1 MKKNSK
7 SLLIILIVAILLEVF
22 VFNITSFRLLFGNYE
37 RQEYSVSLNEI
48 NDDKAYLEAKDIN
61 KYRELKKSLGI
72 R

>member
-37 RQEYSVSLNEI
+37 RQEYNLYLNEI
-48 NDDKAYLEAKDIN
+48 KDDKAYLEAKDIN
-61 KYRELKKSLGI
+61 KKVGTIKVI
-72 R
+72 FA